1 MVNSRGLLLL
11 LLLGGDVSLNP
22 DPLTLGVLNARSIR
36 NKGPLLADMVA
47 SNDLDFLCL
56 METHIRPSFLR
67 SITPPD
73 FIFPHKPHSS
83 GIGSD
88 VGFFIRSS
96 FRPHMIESPFYQ
108 SFENKVVSIKLYGH
122 SLLLASI
129 YRPPG
134 SCTCNFLEEFM
145 SFVGFLSFINYSY
158 HICCDFNIHVDVP
171 VGDGHKFT
179 TFLDS
184 HDLKQLVD
192 KPTHLHGHILD
203 LILSPCDQDT
213 IADVKICD
221 FVSDH
226 ALVKCTVAFSCQVA
240 HTQI

>member
-1 MVNSRGLLLL
+1 
-11 LLLGGDVSLNP
+11 
-22 DPLTLGVLNARSIR
+22 
-36 NKGPLLADMVA
+36 MVA
-47 SNDLDFLCL
+47 SDDLDFLCL
-56 METHIRPSFLR
+56 TETHICPFYSDSFLW

-83 GIGSD
+83 GIGGG

-96 FRPHMIESPFYQ
+96 NRPHIIESPLNQ
-108 SFENKVVSIKLYGH
+108 SFENMVVSIRLHGR

-145 SFVGFLSFINYSY
+145 SFVVHLSSINSSY
-158 HICCDFNIHVDVP
+158 YICGNFNIHVDLP
-171 VGDGHKFT
+171 VGDGYKFI
-179 TFLDS
+179 TFLDLC
-184 HDLKQLVD
+184 DLKQLVN
-192 KPTHLHGHILD
+192 KPTHLNGHILD
-203 LILSPCDQDT
+203 LILSPSDQDT

-226 ALVKCTVAFSCQVA
+226 ALVKCTIASPGQVV
-240 HTQI
+240 HTPNMV